1 MVQYWVE
8 VKTMQPIIG
17 IPCFP
22 MVRGDTGR
30 PIYASN
36 QAYVQAVR
44 HAGGA
49 PILIPPLPGGEALP
63 AIQEIL
69 DGLLLTGGADLD
81 PALYGEAPL
90 PETRSSEPQRD
101 ATELAIT
108 RWALEKRLPVL
119 GICRGMQMLNVAC
132 GGSLYQD
139 LPTQRPSAFDHE
151 QLGQAR
157 THIAHEVSTEPGS
170 LLARIVGEQQVG
182 VNSFHHQAV
191 RRIGEGLRVTGVSE
205 DGVPE
210 AIEIPDLPF
219 VLAVQ
224 YHPEE
229 LEADDA
235 ASHQLFLAFVQASA
249 EYKQRAS
256 AAHGI

>member
-1 MVQYWVE
+1 
-8 VKTMQPIIG
+8 MQPIIG

-44 HAGGA
+44 HAGGV
-49 PILIPPLPGGEALP
+49 PILIPPVPGGEALP

-191 RRIGEGLRVTGVSE
+191 RGIGQGLRVTGVAE
-205 DGVPE
+205 DGVTE

-249 EYKQRAS
+249 EYEQRTS

>member
-1 MVQYWVE
+1 
-8 VKTMQPIIG
+8 MQPIIG

-36 QAYVQAVR
+36 QRYVQAVL
-44 HAGGA
+44 HAGGV
-49 PILIPPLPGGEALP
+49 PILIPPLPSGEALT

-69 DGLLLTGGADLD
+69 DGLLLAGGADLD
-81 PALYGEAPL
+81 PTHYGETPL
-90 PETRSSEPQRD
+90 PEMGTPEPQRD

-108 RWALEKRLPVL
+108 RWALDKRLPVL
-119 GICRGMQMLNVAC
+119 GICRGMQLLNVAC

-139 LPTQRPSAFDHE
+139 LPTQLPSAFDHE
-151 QLGQAR
+151 QQGQAR
-157 THIAHEVSTEPGS
+157 THIAHEVNTEPGS
-170 LLARIVGEQQVG
+170 LLADILGVQHVG

-191 RRIGEGLRVTGVSE
+191 RRIGQGLRVTGVAE
-205 DGVPE
+205 DGVAE

-229 LEADDA
+229 LESNDA
-235 ASHQLFLAFVQASA
+235 ASHRLFLAFVQASA
-249 EYKQRAS
+249 EHKQRTS
-256 AAHGI
+256 AAH